1 MFVVKHQIT
10 KIILI
15 SRILPPNTP
24 RTLPKIPP
32 TDVLFRAPRKD
43 FLSLG
48 SMIQNPYPSHLALMY
63 DIDVIIEI
71 VFAI

>member
-24 RTLPKIPP
+24 RTLPKIPQKKP
-32 TDVLFRAPRKD
+32 IDVLFRAPRKD

-48 SMIQNPYPSHLALMY
+48 SMIGA
-63 DIDVIIEI
+63 
-71 VFAI
+71 

>member
-32 TDVLFRAPRKD
+32 KIPPIDVLFRAPRKD

-48 SMIQNPYPSHLALMY
+48 SMGKLVKELHQSVLVEVVVASL
-63 DIDVIIEI
+63 E
-71 VFAI
+71 